1 MNPIVK
7 CFCRIYQGV
16 FHLALPLLPYREPEL
31 YSSIEDIKDLLK
43 KLNVRSVLLVSDAAL
58 KENRKPL
65 EELLRDQGIHY
76 SLYVQTFAYPTVW
89 NVEVA
94 RELYL

>member
-43 KLNVRSVLLVSDAAL
+43 KLNVRSVLLVSDTA
-58 KENRKPL
+58 
-65 EELLRDQGIHY
+65 
-76 SLYVQTFAYPTVW
+76 
-89 NVEVA
+89 
-94 RELYL
+94 